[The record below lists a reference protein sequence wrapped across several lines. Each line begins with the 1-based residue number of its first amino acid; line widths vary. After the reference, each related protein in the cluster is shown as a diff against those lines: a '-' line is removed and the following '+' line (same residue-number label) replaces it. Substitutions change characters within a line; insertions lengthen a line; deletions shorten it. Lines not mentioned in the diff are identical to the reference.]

1 VAPESPEVPGTQV
14 ERTALAWQRTALSVL
29 AGSLILARLTLDDLG
44 PVALV
49 ALALALALSGW
60 VLLRSRPHH
69 HHRGGAGSAAA
80 ALSAAIALLCL
91 TELVALLVG

>member
-1 VAPESPEVPGTQV
+1 VDPEPPAIPGVQV

-29 AGSLILARLTLDDLG
+29 VGSLILARLTLDDLG

-49 ALALALALSGW
+49 GLAMALALSGW

-69 HHRGGAGSAAA
+69 HHPGGAGAAA
-80 ALSAAIALLCL
+80 TALAAAIVLLCL
-91 TELVALLVG
+91 TELVALVVG